1 MPEHE
6 FCKYYK
12 ILTAS
17 LRNVKTC
24 KPCINHGFGGI
35 CKGRISVKNKIVVHI
50 INVG

>member
-24 KPCINHGFGGI
+24 KPCINHGFGGDMQGENK
-35 CKGRISVKNKIVVHI
+35 CKK
-50 INVG
+50 